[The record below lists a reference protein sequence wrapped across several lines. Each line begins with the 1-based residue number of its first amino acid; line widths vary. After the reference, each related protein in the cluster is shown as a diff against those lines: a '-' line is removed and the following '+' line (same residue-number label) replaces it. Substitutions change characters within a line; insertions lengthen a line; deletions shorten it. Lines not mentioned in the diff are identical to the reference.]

1 MILNKNFLQL
11 KLFLLYIIFLIIN
24 AKQIQDPVAKH
35 DASMCGVYLCPG
47 LPDLATKY
55 LQSGCIQEFGHFLN
69 DERDLSKASHEEKNN
84 LMMETLN
91 ENSENQ
97 NNECTKLV
105 LIFLAIGSGL
115 ISSMFGYYIGIWEQ
129 KQNKKVIFVNDDL

>member
-55 LQSGCIQEFGHFLN
+55 LQSGCIQEFGNFLN
-69 DERDLSKASHEEKNN
+69 DERDVLKDFHEEKNN
-84 LMMETLN
+84 LMMDTLN

-97 NNECTKLV
+97 NNEYTKLV

-115 ISSMFGYYIGIWEQ
+115 FSSMFGYYIGIWEQ
-129 KQNKKVIFVNDDL
+129 KQNKKVIFGNDDL